1 MSENVCKAAYHD
13 SMYNAVAAER
23 ARGQVEAW
31 MKVVEIEKK
40 IEFEFQNYPQQE
52 DHSSCASEERL
63 SYLEMLTGMTQ
74 DQQARLPTIY
84 QSTVKDL
91 CGYNTQRLEMK
102 ESQFF
107 ADMDGKLARQLEQ
120 LTRDERKANENFIA
134 LQVRYDMGKRADQG
148 LDELAQ
154 RKEYAQP
161 GQGTDVPS
169 QLDITLKLQQEATAQ
184 ANERIRRCLDEF
196 KVSEQQVEDAKMALL
211 ETQKQVEDAKANV
224 KRVERPKD
232 VVDMYAQWRSDER
245 RPQCLEIDRA
255 LLEVKQERIGQ
266 RLKEIDQEQTQ
277 LLVKQE
283 IS

>member
-52 DHSSCASEERL
+52 DHSSCGVYAW
-63 SYLEMLTGMTQ
+63 
-74 DQQARLPTIY
+74 
-84 QSTVKDL
+84 
-91 CGYNTQRLEMK
+91 
-102 ESQFF
+102 
-107 ADMDGKLARQLEQ
+107 
-120 LTRDERKANENFIA
+120 KANENFIA
-134 LQVRYDMGKRADQG
+134 VQVRYEMGKRADQG

-224 KRVERPKD
+224 KRVERLKD
-232 VVDMYAQWRSDER
+232 MPNGDLTKGASSV
-245 RPQCLEIDRA
+245 
-255 LLEVKQERIGQ
+255 
-266 RLKEIDQEQTQ
+266 
-277 LLVKQE
+277 
-283 IS
+283 

>member
-1 MSENVCKAAYHD
+1 MSEDVCKAAYHD

-23 ARGQVEAW
+23 ARGEVEAW
-31 MKVVEIEKK
+31 MKVVKIEKK
-40 IEFEFQNYPQQE
+40 IEFEFQNCSQQE
-52 DHSSCASEERL
+52 DHLSC
-63 SYLEMLTGMTQ
+63 
-74 DQQARLPTIY
+74 
-84 QSTVKDL
+84 
-91 CGYNTQRLEMK
+91 
-102 ESQFF
+102 
-107 ADMDGKLARQLEQ
+107 DMDGKLARVSPQILNKNLQDVKQQLEQ

-211 ETQKQVEDAKANV
+211 ETQKQVEDAKATV
-224 KRVERPKD
+224 KRVERLKD
-232 VVDMYAQWRSDER
+232 VVDIYAQWRSDER
-245 RPQCLEIDRA
+245 RLQCLEIDRA

-266 RLKEIDQEQTQ
+266 RLKEVDQEKTQ

-283 IS
+283 MSRGERELLWKDMRKGRWFEKGWLVCLEPEEK